1 METYTQSDVSNLF
14 HVSRSTIWRWVRNSQ
29 LPAPTQIGRRLVWRK
44 DIVDALL
51 DEDHEV
57 K

>member
-14 HVSRSTIWRWVRNSQ
+14 HVSRSTIWRWVRNGQ

-44 DIVDALL
+44 DAVNALL
-51 DEDHEV
+51 DGGQQN
-57 K
+57 